1 MQSFEN
7 YIKNHKESLDSEM
20 LSEDHFDQ
28 FERKLNS
35 RLHRKDSFIIRYS
48 VAIAASVAIFIAS
61 SIFIYY
67 INTVGY
73 KGVIEAS
80 QSVEFRETVNYY
92 TIQNET
98 ALEKL
103 KETLEA
109 QPQDVSSPLLS
120 EFNDMEKTYKQLMKD
135 LKSNPNDDR
144 IMSAIVQHH
153 QLKQDLINNL
163 IERFTMYSNTK
174 NTHHEKGNI

>member
-7 YIKNHKESLDSEM
+7 YIKKNKESFDSET
-20 LSEDHFDQ
+20 LSDDHFDQ
-28 FERKLNS
+28 FERKLNV
-35 RLHRKDSFIIRYS
+35 RLHRKNSFIIRYS
-48 VAIAASVAIFIAS
+48 LAIAASVAIFIAS

-67 INTVGY
+67 TKTAGY

-92 TIQNET
+92 TIQNEA
-98 ALEKL
+98 ALKKL

-109 QPQDVSSPLLS
+109 QPQDLSSPLLS
-120 EFNDMEKTYKQLMKD
+120 EFNDMEKSYKQLMKD

-144 IMSAIVQHH
+144 IMNAIVQHH
-153 QLKQDLINNL
+153 QLKQDLINNM
-163 IERFTMYSNTK
+163 IERFTMYSNAK
-174 NTHHEKGNI
+174 NTHHEEDNI